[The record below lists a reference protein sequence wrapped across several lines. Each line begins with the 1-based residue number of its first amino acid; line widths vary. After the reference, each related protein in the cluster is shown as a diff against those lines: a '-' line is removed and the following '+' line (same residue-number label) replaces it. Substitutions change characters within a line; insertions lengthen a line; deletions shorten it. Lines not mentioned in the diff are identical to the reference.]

1 DDGSIVA
8 TAAGAVGARE
18 LRAHL
23 AERLPDYMIPAHYVW
38 LESLPLTPNGKV
50 DRKALP
56 APETT
61 LRAEAGEQLVVAP
74 RNEEELRLAEIWE
87 EVLHRQPIDMTD
99 NFFELGGHSLLAV
112 QLFALIEERLHRK
125 LPVAYLFKHST
136 IEHLAAQLRQHDSTP
151 QSLLVKIQSGLRERQ
166 PLFLIHPVGGSVF
179 CYVELARALG
189 REQPLYAFQA
199 RGLNGEE
206 APHASIEEMS
216 GAYLEELRRAQP
228 EGPYLLGGWSMGGVV
243 AFEMA
248 QQLRAAGEEVSM
260 LAMFDS
266 YAPSALTFDSETD
279 NALSLL
285 TQFAIDLGLSTASL
299 ALPREQFLQL
309 SASEQ
314 LSVVLDLAV
323 GEHLLPAET
332 GLARLHDRFSIF
344 KNNLRAFRNYV
355 PRPYNGRIAL
365 FAARDG
371 ATESA
376 GKMRGWNK
384 LAPRSVELY
393 EVPGNHYTLLRQ
405 PHVTHI
411 AARLTES
418 LPDSEPVFQERGL

>member
-1 DDGSIVA
+1 L
-8 TAAGAVGARE
+8 AA
-18 LRAHL
+18 
-23 AERLPDYMIPAHYVW
+23 RLPDYMIPAHYVW

-61 LRAEAGEQLVVAP
+61 VHADAGEQLVAP
-74 RNEEELRLAEIWE
+74 RTEEELRLAEIWE
-87 EVLHRQPIDMTD
+87 EVLQRQPINMTD

-125 LPVAYLFKHST
+125 LPVAYLFKHGT
-136 IEHLAAQLRQHDSTP
+136 IEHLAAQLRQHDSAP
-151 QSLLVKIQSGLRERQ
+151 QSLLVKIQSGAPQRR

-206 APHASIEEMS
+206 APHTSIEEMAA
-216 GAYLEELRRAQP
+216 AYLEELRRAQP
-228 EGPYLLGGWSMGGVV
+228 EGPYHLGGWSLGGVI

-248 QQLRAAGEEVSM
+248 QQLRAGGHEVSL

-266 YAPSALTFDSETD
+266 YAPTALDFEAEIE
-279 NALSLL
+279 NGLSML
-285 TQFAIDLGLSTASL
+285 TQFAVDLGLRTESL
-299 ALPREQFLQL
+299 TLTREQFLQL
-309 SASEQ
+309 SFGEQ
-314 LSVVLDLAV
+314 LSIVLELAV

-344 KNNLRAFRNYV
+344 KNNLRALRQYV
-355 PRPYNGRIAL
+355 PRPYDGRIAL
-365 FAARDG
+365 FAAREK
-371 ATESA
+371 ASHSA
-376 GKMRGWNK
+376 GARRGWSK
-384 LAPRSVELY
+384 LALRSVELY
-393 EVPGNHYTLLRQ
+393 EVPGNHYTMLRQ
-405 PHVTHI
+405 PHVVRL

-418 LPDSEPVFQERGL
+418 LPEGESAFQERGL